1 MSEIKWVAVQ
11 LPEWLV
17 VNLYDGILDGEI
29 KDYTE
34 KLRQARSKK
43 DQSEAQYFM
52 SRIVDLEVAINS
64 LRPIF
69 NKIMAGES

>member
-1 MSEIKWVAVQ
+1 MSETKWVTVQ

-34 KLRQARSKK
+34 KLRRARGRK
-43 DQSEAQYFM
+43 DQSDAQHFM
-52 SRIVDLEVAINS
+52 SRIVDLEVAMNS